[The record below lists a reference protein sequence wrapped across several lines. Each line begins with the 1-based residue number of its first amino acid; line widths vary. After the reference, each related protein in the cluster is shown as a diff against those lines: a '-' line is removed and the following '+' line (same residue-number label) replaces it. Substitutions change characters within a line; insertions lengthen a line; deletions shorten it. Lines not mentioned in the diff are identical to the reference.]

1 MLFSCSPKEAFPLLR
16 RLLYDSFQV
25 DAWIFSWPYQD
36 LDRIDNSIRRTLWG
50 EYFHTPVEFQDFWEN
65 FPSHNIIIL
74 KSSLGFC
81 NIICLLSSESHP
93 DFISIGPFREH
104 EMTPSFLSRT
114 ARENHLSGKS
124 FTLMQNFYRIMP
136 MADPESLASFLSH
149 FLGAL
154 LPDYD
159 KVPPVHVS
167 FSETVRKII
176 SDHELLLSENAD
188 HAERY
193 ADRYRQTID
202 ALVSGDLDTALHA
215 LRSWLSLSVLPEESH
230 TGQFR
235 RYLTVINELFASALL
250 SCPIH
255 PVYIREIAHEVQTQ
269 IDSTE
274 NYEILCGLPAKILR
288 KYCLLVRNESYAGCS
303 SLIRQV
309 IDYIRIHLSED
320 LSLTGIAREFHR
332 HPSSLSAFFRKE
344 TGRTLTSFIC
354 QSRIQKAVYA
364 LNTSSLEIREIA
376 SSVGFHDLG
385 YFSRVFRSQMGM
397 SPSEY
402 RKMFFHTQ
410 KQTETKH
417 L

>member
-124 FTLMQNFYRIMP
+124 FPLMQNFYRTMP

-235 RYLTVINELFASALL
+235 RYLTVINEKLTA
-250 SCPIH
+250 
-255 PVYIREIAHEVQTQ
+255 
-269 IDSTE
+269 ID
-274 NYEILCGLPAKILR
+274 A
-288 KYCLLVRNESYAGCS
+288 SYAIPTVGEFVPGQGVVTPALWTSTMVESFSYYGMTEYNGGVMMYNLES
-303 SLIRQV
+303 SSAVGTSCTEQH
-309 IDYIRIHLSED
+309 D
-320 LSLTGIAREFHR
+320 ARYV
-332 HPSSLSAFFRKE
+332 LAF
-344 TGRTLTSFIC
+344 
-354 QSRIQKAVYA
+354 
-364 LNTSSLEIREIA
+364 
-376 SSVGFHDLG
+376 
-385 YFSRVFRSQMGM
+385 
-397 SPSEY
+397 
-402 RKMFFHTQ
+402 
-410 KQTETKH
+410 
-417 L
+417 